1 MLPGRLSPGRRL
13 YEGFTATAAIVGI
26 CWTTPVQPPRLDDW
40 DRHWTTY
47 AEANQRNPAQ
57 AYRRRL
63 VLGLLHSIDSGERE
77 RILDIGSGTGALA
90 ADLRRQFPAADIV
103 GIELSREGVERARIA
118 VPSATFV
125 QRDLLKDSE
134 VEPRLRGWATAAV
147 CSEVL
152 EHVDE
157 PRRLLRGVVPYLEP
171 GCRLVVTVPGGP
183 MSAFDR
189 SIGHRRHFTP
199 RSLSQVL
206 RESGFRVE
214 RTQRAGFPFFN
225 LYRLVVIARG
235 RQVTRDVGG
244 GSATASAAMSAFG
257 HLFRLNLDR
266 SPLGW
271 QIVAVATLPQGG
283 G

>member
-1 MLPGRLSPGRRL
+1 VPELP
-13 YEGFTATAAIVGI
+13 E
-26 CWTTPVQPPRLDDW
+26 VQ
-40 DRHWTTY
+40 
-47 AEANQRNPAQ
+47 A
-57 AYRRRL
+57 L
-63 VLGLLHSIDSGERE
+63 VDFLRE
-77 RILDIGSGTGALA
+77 RTDGLA
-90 ADLRRQFPAADIV
+90 IV

-125 QRDLLKDSE
+125 QRDLLSDSE

-157 PRRLLRGVVPYLEP
+157 PQRLLRRVVPYLEP

-183 MSAFDR
+183 MSAFDL

-199 RSLSQVL
+199 QTLSQLL

-214 RTQRAGFPFFN
+214 RSQRAGFPFFN
-225 LYRLVVIARG
+225 LYRLVVITRG
-235 RQVTRDVGG
+235 RQVSRDVDG
-244 GSATASAAMSAFG
+244 GSTTASAAMSAFDR
-257 HLFRLNLDR
+257 LFRFNLDR
-266 SPLGW
+266 SPFGW

-283 G
+283 

>member
-1 MLPGRLSPGRRL
+1 VHERS
-13 YEGFTATAAIVGI
+13 
-26 CWTTPVQPPRLDDW
+26 DDW
-40 DRHWTTY
+40 DKHWSAY
-47 AEANQRNPAQ
+47 ATANAQNPAQ

-63 VLGLLHSIDSGERE
+63 ILDVLQSFDGSGRQ
-77 RILDIGSGTGALA
+77 RILDVGSGTGAMA
-90 ADLRRQFPAADIV
+90 ADLRRRFPQADILGV
-103 GIELSREGVERARIA
+103 ELSREGVERARIA

-125 QRDLLKDSE
+125 QRDLLSDLD

-157 PRRLLRGVVPYLEP
+157 PQRLLRSVVPYLEP

-199 RSLSQVL
+199 QALSQLL

-214 RTQRAGFPFFN
+214 RAQRAGFPFFN

-235 RQVTRDVGG
+235 RRVTRDVGSE
-244 GSATASAAMSAFG
+244 SATASAAMSAFD
-257 HLFRLNLDR
+257 HLFRLNFDS
-266 SPLGW
+266 SPFGW
-271 QIVAVATLPQGG
+271 QTIAVATLPQGG
-283 G
+283 E

>member
-1 MLPGRLSPGRRL
+1 VHERP
-13 YEGFTATAAIVGI
+13 
-26 CWTTPVQPPRLDDW
+26 DDW
-40 DRHWTTY
+40 DRHWAEY
-47 AEANQRNPAQ
+47 AAANAQNPAQ
-57 AYRRRL
+57 AYRQHL
-63 VLGLLHSIDSGERE
+63 ILELLRSLDGSSEQ
-77 RILDIGSGTGALA
+77 RILDVGSGTGAMA
-90 ADLRRQFPAADIV
+90 AELRRRFPHAAIV

-125 QRDLLKDSE
+125 RRDLLNDSE

-152 EHVDE
+152 EHVDQ
-157 PRRLLRGVVPYLEP
+157 PDRLLRGVVPYLEP

-199 RSLSQVL
+199 RTLSQLL
-206 RESGFRVE
+206 RASGFRVE
-214 RTQRAGFPFFN
+214 RSDRAGFPFFN
-225 LYRLVVIARG
+225 LYRLVVIMRG
-235 RQVTRDVGG
+235 RRLMRDAGG
-244 GSATASAAMSAFG
+244 GSATAGAAMSAFDR
-257 HLFRLNLDR
+257 LFRFNLDR
-266 SPLGW
+266 SPFGW

>member
-1 MLPGRLSPGRRL
+1 
-13 YEGFTATAAIVGI
+13 
-26 CWTTPVQPPRLDDW
+26 
-40 DRHWTTY
+40 
-47 AEANQRNPAQ
+47 
-57 AYRRRL
+57 
-63 VLGLLHSIDSGERE
+63 
-77 RILDIGSGTGALA
+77 
-90 ADLRRQFPAADIV
+90 V

-125 QRDLLKDSE
+125 QRDLLDDSE

-157 PRRLLRGVVPYLEP
+157 PERLLRGVVPYLEP

-189 SIGHRRHFTP
+189 SIGHRRHFSP
-199 RSLSQVL
+199 RTLTQLL
-206 RESGFRVE
+206 RASGFRVE
-214 RTQRAGFPFFN
+214 RSERAGFPFFN
-225 LYRLVVIARG
+225 IYRLVVIVRG
-235 RQVTRDVGG
+235 RRLMRDVGG
-244 GSATASAAMSAFG
+244 GSATAGAAMSAFDR
-257 HLFRLNLDR
+257 LFRFNLDR
-266 SPLGW
+266 SPFGW

>member
-1 MLPGRLSPGRRL
+1 MHESP
-13 YEGFTATAAIVGI
+13 
-26 CWTTPVQPPRLDDW
+26 DDW
-40 DRHWTTY
+40 DRHWAAY
-47 AEANQRNPAQ
+47 AGANAQNPAQ
-57 AYRRRL
+57 AYRRHLILESLRSL
-63 VLGLLHSIDSGERE
+63 DAQSEQ
-77 RILDIGSGTGALA
+77 RILDIGSGTGAMA
-90 ADLRRQFPAADIV
+90 TDLRRRFPHAAIV
-103 GIELSREGVERARIA
+103 GVELSREGVERARIA

-125 QRDLLKDSE
+125 QRDLLNDSE

-152 EHVDE
+152 EHVGE
-157 PRRLLRGVVPYLEP
+157 PQRLLRGVVPYLEP

-199 RSLSQVL
+199 HSLSQVL

-214 RTQRAGFPFFN
+214 STQRAGFPFFN

-235 RQVTRDVGG
+235 RRVTRDVGG
-244 GSATASAAMSAFG
+244 GSATAGAAMSAFDR
-257 HLFRLNLDR
+257 LFRLNLDR

>member
-1 MLPGRLSPGRRL
+1 
-13 YEGFTATAAIVGI
+13 VGI

-63 VLGLLHSIDSGERE
+63 VLGLLQSIDSRARE
-77 RILDIGSGTGALA
+77 RILDIGSGTGVLA
-90 ADLRRQFPAADIV
+90 ADLRRRFPAADIV

-118 VPSATFV
+118 VPSASFV
-125 QRDLLKDSE
+125 QRDLLDDSE

-157 PRRLLRGVVPYLEP
+157 PERLLRGVVPYLEP

-189 SIGHRRHFTP
+189 SIGHRRHFSP
-199 RSLSQVL
+199 RTLSQLL
-206 RESGFRVE
+206 RAAGFRVDLSE
-214 RTQRAGFPFFN
+214 RAGFPFFN
-225 LYRLVVIARG
+225 VYRLVVIVRG
-235 RQVTRDVGG
+235 RRLMRDVGR
-244 GSATASAAMSAFG
+244 GSATAGAAMSAFDR
-257 HLFRLNLDR
+257 LFRFNLDR
-266 SPLGW
+266 SPFGW

>member
-1 MLPGRLSPGRRL
+1 VR
-13 YEGFTATAAIVGI
+13 E
-26 CWTTPVQPPRLDDW
+26 RLDDW
-40 DRHWTTY
+40 DKHWAAY
-47 AEANQRNPAQ
+47 ATANAQNPAQ

-63 VLGLLHSIDSGERE
+63 ILNLLRSVDGSDGQ
-77 RILDIGSGTGALA
+77 RILDVGSGTGAMA
-90 ADLRRQFPAADIV
+90 ADLRRRFPQADIV
-103 GIELSREGVERARIA
+103 GVELSREGVERARIA
-118 VPSATFV
+118 VPSATFL
-125 QRDLLKDSE
+125 QRDLLNDLD

-157 PRRLLRGVVPYLEP
+157 PRRLLRGVMPYLEP

-199 RSLSQVL
+199 QALSQLL

-214 RTQRAGFPFFN
+214 RSQRAGFPFFN
-225 LYRLVVIARG
+225 LYRLVVITRG
-235 RQVTRDVGG
+235 RQVSRDVDG
-244 GSATASAAMSAFG
+244 GSTTASAAMSAFDR
-257 HLFRLNLDR
+257 LFRFNLDR
-266 SPLGW
+266 SPFGW

-283 G
+283 